1 MNKRLL
7 LGKNDQLNM
16 SSTSLL
22 VMAKKQENDIKNM
35 KAVYEK
41 ERECLELLYDS
52 RKLLSYLIR
61 MREEKNRKERE
72 EKERKRQEEAKKK
85 GNLTVTEIQ
94 GILQQS
100 SEQDETDW
108 VTEIQNLK
116 KELQIEVRQN
126 HVLERE
132 LAKLDKR
139 IGLLIKNRGQ
149 MKIDE
154 KKDKKSKK
162 KKGIEEKVVPDFSQS
177 PKMIELYQDLFYLLQ
192 TETRYM
198 ANVIYLVQAQDED
211 VTQFLYTVIV
221 TLYGDAFSPREEFL
235 CLKLFQNAI
244 QIELQNIT
252 KVKAFITGETVV
264 PKMCMTYCK
273 RKQGVEY
280 LRTSIE
286 PVVRKIMQ
294 KKELDLEINPVA
306 IYQKMITDQEIKTGK
321 TSDLPK
327 NVSEEEAL
335 KQKFVEETLNKN
347 LEELKSL
354 CKMFLEAIISTI
366 DTLPYGLRWICKAL
380 KDLCFERF
388 PQSEE
393 DIWRLVGYF
402 VYYRFLNIAIVSPDT
417 FKLVDPRD
425 MGVSVIKGLIQ
436 VANVLQTLFN
446 LIEYDG
452 KEKPYMLRLNGFIK
466 ENLPSVQNYLKQVCQ
481 VDEPEEKLQVNQYN
495 ELVQKARP
503 SILIGTHEICNIHTI
518 MLKFL
523 DRVAPDQNDPVRVI
537 LKDLAEA
544 PPKPKE
550 NKDIQLWL
558 TNRFNINIDEE
569 SETTKLYNQTKE
581 LILPVLRTVPIE
593 SSIQKL
599 NLMDVLENGI
609 KHAAETK
616 NKQLSTQINTI
627 LENIQKLEKEAIV
640 SKSDNYES
648 LLRDIA
654 LEVANRRVIR
664 ENQRR
669 EISRLTQ
676 ALAKLRT
683 HQNYLK
689 EQKKDYNSYLQGARK
704 SVYTQ
709 TKKGKKK
716 KKTEGTMS
724 FKFSYKELAKRGV
737 IVDSE
742 VPEFSRKTCSLTIS
756 SSEHGVFEIVA
767 KVAGIQVEEM
777 TLELDELLEK
787 RYNNIETYELDQVT
801 LGVNM
806 TIWLINQ
813 YFLLG
818 KKK

>member
-1 MNKRLL
+1 
-7 LGKNDQLNM
+7 M
-16 SSTSLL
+16 SSASLL

-35 KAVYEK
+35 KAVFEK
-41 ERECLELLYDS
+41 EKECLELLYDA

-61 MREEKNRKERE
+61 MREEKNKKELE
-72 EKERKRQEEAKKK
+72 EKEKKKQEEAKKK
-85 GNLTVTEIQ
+85 GNLNVTEIQ
-94 GILQQS
+94 SILQQS

-132 LAKLDKR
+132 LTKLDKR

-149 MKIDE
+149 MKIDL
-154 KKDKKSKK
+154 KVDKKKK
-162 KKGIEEKVVPDFSQS
+162 KKGHIEEKEVPDFSQS
-177 PKMIELYQDLFYLLQ
+177 PKLIEHYQDLFYLLQ
-192 TETRYM
+192 TESRYM
-198 ANVIYLVQAQDED
+198 ANVIYLIQDEV
-211 VTQFLYTVIV
+211 VTPFLYTVIV

-244 QIELQNIT
+244 QIELQNIK
-252 KVKAFITGETVV
+252 KVKAFLTGETVV

-280 LRTSIE
+280 LKASIE

-294 KKELDLEINPVA
+294 KNHIEVEINPVA

-335 KQKFVEETLNKN
+335 KQKYVQETLNKN
-347 LEELKSL
+347 LEELTSF
-354 CKMFLEAIISTI
+354 CKMFFEAIASTV
-366 DTLPYGLRWICKAL
+366 DSLPYGLRWICKAL
-380 KDLCFERF
+380 KDLCFDRF

-402 VYYRFLNIAIVSPDT
+402 VYYRFLNIAIVSPDS
-417 FKLVDPRD
+417 FKLVEQKD
-425 MGVSVIKGLIQ
+425 MSGSVVKGLISI
-436 VANVLQTLFN
+436 ANVLHTLFN
-446 LIEYDG
+446 LMEYDG
-452 KEKPYMLRLNGFIK
+452 KEKPYMQRMNGFIK
-466 ENLPSVQNYLKQVCQ
+466 EHLPAVHNYLKLVCQ
-481 VDEPEEKLQVNQYN
+481 VEEPEEKLQVNQYN

-503 SILIGTHEICNIHTI
+503 SILIGTHEICNIHNI
-518 MLKFL
+518 LVKFL
-523 DRVAPDQNDPVRVI
+523 ERIAPDQNDPVRII
-537 LKDLAEA
+537 LKDLAEP
-544 PPKPKE
+544 PPKPKD

-558 TNRFNINIDEE
+558 TNRFNINVDEE

-581 LILPVLRTVPIE
+581 LVLPVLRTVPIE

-616 NKQLSTQINTI
+616 NKQLSTQINNI
-627 LENIQKLEKEAIV
+627 LENIQKLEKEGIV

-664 ENQRR
+664 ENQRK

-704 SVYTQ
+704 SVYSAP
-709 TKKGKKK
+709 KKGKKK
-716 KKTEGTMS
+716 KTAGQMS
-724 FKFSYKELAKRGV
+724 FKFSYKELSKRGV

-742 VPEFSRKTCSLTIS
+742 VPEFSRKTCSFTIS

-777 TLELDELLEK
+777 SLELDELLEK
-787 RYNNIETYELDQVT
+787 RYNNVETYELDQVT

-813 YFLLG
+813 YFLSG